1 MAAQGRALRLIR
13 PDEAAPLQLFCGHC
27 AHSPHIPPDVTL
39 ASRVCESCG
48 LGLLLEASRDA
59 APGPADPF
67 LVVDHAMSI
76 SAVSRR
82 AEQFLAVSE
91 PDVVGTHLKDHLT
104 PADTDIPAAQSFFT
118 QVLLAASGN
127 SQPTTVAVRPAGVF
141 GVRYWA
147 RVASCGPSSAALL
160 LLVTM
165 D

>member
-1 MAAQGRALRLIR
+1 MALEGRALRLIR
-13 PDEAAPLQLFCGHC
+13 PEDPAPRKLFCGHC
-27 AHSPHIPPDVTL
+27 AHSPQIAPGVTL
-39 ASRVCESCG
+39 GSRVCGDCG
-48 LGLLLEASRDA
+48 LGLLLEAAVDV

-82 AEQFLAVSE
+82 AEQLLAVAE
-91 PDVVGTHLKDHLT
+91 PDVVGTHLKDHLA

-127 SQPTTVAVRPAGVF
+127 GAPTTVAVRPAGVF

-147 RVASCGPSSAALL
+147 RVANCGPSNAALL